1 MANEFE
7 FLRARWPKLAALG
20 ADAARLVDF
29 SPVTALS
36 TLRDYCEWA
45 ADIALDLLG
54 NPLPPETPQLERL
67 SALKAMGMVS
77 PDILQKFYNI
87 QATEDRVGG
96 NPLGDPNEARAR
108 ISDAIDIG
116 RWILRQGGGYAAQPS
131 RGYTGSYTTG
141 EDAYA
146 SGRQDNTAY
155 SGGTMGYNPGN
166 RNTGNDYP
174 QPEQNNYD
182 PDYDDNGGYQ
192 NGYAN
197 DQADYPEPQG
207 GRFSGFNLLSIR
219 DWFLNLWD
227 RCRGSRALPV
237 AIAAVLLIILLIVLI
252 TVLSRC
258 SGTGAATT
266 TTTTVK
272 PSETFSMLIT
282 PSPTPTATP
291 TPPPAAT
298 VKYVD
303 EFDSA
308 DITKSHTAWTNYYLG
323 KWTANSHN
331 ANFSIYNGGSGTDA
345 AGVEYEH
352 GLGWFVKSGDFDGDS
367 ARRAL
372 TFKTN
377 GQYSTLSFDMGI
389 DHKWLFDDAENCGTY
404 RILVF
409 VDGQDEAI
417 YTTDWVNYNYYK
429 TGIEVDVTGAQEV
442 KIRLEQK
449 KGNKGSLNVV
459 LGNCGFTEAV
469 AATTPAASETTTTTA
484 VEETTTAVEETT
496 AAE

>member
-7 FLRARWPKLAALG
+7 FLRSRWPKLAALG

-45 ADIALDLLG
+45 ADITLDLLG

-67 SALKAMGMVS
+67 SALKAMGSVP
-77 PDILQKFYNI
+77 PDILQKFVNI
-87 QATEDRVGG
+87 QATENRSGG

-116 RWILRQGGGYAAQPS
+116 RWMMRQDGGRGGYTAQPS
-131 RGYTGSYTTG
+131 RGYTGNYTTG

-146 SGRQDNTAY
+146 TGRQSSAAY
-155 SGGTMGYNPGN
+155 SGGTLGYTPNSNANNEYQQPDQYEYDDGYDQNDGYQDEYDDGQDGYQAPRRGGFNFRNFNFSELLERFRGN
-166 RNTGNDYP
+166 R
-174 QPEQNNYD
+174 
-182 PDYDDNGGYQ
+182 
-192 NGYAN
+192 A
-197 DQADYPEPQG
+197 
-207 GRFSGFNLLSIR
+207 
-219 DWFLNLWD
+219 
-227 RCRGSRALPV
+227 ALPLV
-237 AIAAVLLIILLIVLI
+237 AAAVLLIILLISLI
-252 TVLSRC
+252 LILSRC
-258 SGTGAATT
+258 SGPNAAST

-272 PSETFSMLIT
+272 PSETFSMLVT

-291 TPPPAAT
+291 TAPPVAQI
-298 VKYVD
+298 KYVD
-303 EFDSA
+303 EFDSS

-352 GLGWFVKSGDFDGDS
+352 GLGWFVKSGDFDGNS

-377 GQYSTLSFDMGI
+377 GEYSALTFDMGI
-389 DHKWLFDDAENCGTY
+389 DYEWLFDDASDCGKY

-429 TGIEVDVTGAQEV
+429 TGITVDVTGAQEV
-442 KIRLEQK
+442 KIRLEQT
-449 KGNKGSLNVV
+449 KGSKGSLNVV

-484 VEETTTAVEETT
+484 AEETTTV